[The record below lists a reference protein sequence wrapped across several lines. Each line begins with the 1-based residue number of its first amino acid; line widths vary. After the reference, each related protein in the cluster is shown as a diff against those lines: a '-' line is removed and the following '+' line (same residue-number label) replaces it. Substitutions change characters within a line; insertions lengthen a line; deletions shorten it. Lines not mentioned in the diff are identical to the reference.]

1 MMLVLLAWRLVDGQI
16 GPCRGLCQ
24 ARMTD
29 LSLETAKGAMMK
41 VNVEVECTPEEAR
54 RFLGLPDVTRAND
67 VYVDA
72 IAKAMQGMNSVDQL
86 QGFAKQIAPM
96 GEMGLKLFQQFVEQ
110 GAGAAMAGF
119 KAGTEKP
126 KP

>member
-1 MMLVLLAWRLVDGQI
+1 
-16 GPCRGLCQ
+16 
-24 ARMTD
+24 
-29 LSLETAKGAMMK
+29 MK
-41 VNVEVECTPEEAR
+41 MNVEVECTPEEAR

-67 VYVDA
+67 VYVDT
-72 IAKAMQGMNSVDQL
+72 IAKAMQGMTSIDQM
-86 QGFAKQIAPM
+86 QGFAKQLAPM

-119 KAGTEKP
+119 KAGAEKP

>member
-1 MMLVLLAWRLVDGQI
+1 
-16 GPCRGLCQ
+16 
-24 ARMTD
+24 MTD
-29 LSLETAKGAMMK
+29 LGPKNEKGAGMK

-72 IAKAMQGMNSVDQL
+72 LAKAMQGMNSVDQL
-86 QGFAKQIAPM
+86 QGFAKQMAPM
-96 GEMGLKLFQQFVEQ
+96 GEMGLKLFQQFIEQ

-119 KAGTEKP
+119 KAGAEKP
-126 KP
+126 KT